1 MQAMIVALAAV
12 SWIGVGLLCFFLWKI
27 ARFYERSS
35 GESARAWLFA
45 LPMVL
50 LPAGAACHL
59 LTGTSFVGVPAG
71 DLLLFA
77 GGVILVLASSML
89 QQIMVGGQ

>member
-1 MQAMIVALAAV
+1 MHVLIVTLAAI
-12 SWIGVGLLCFFLWKI
+12 SWIGAGMLCFFLWKI

-50 LPAGAACHL
+50 LPAGAACYL
-59 LTGTSFVGVPAG
+59 LMETSFVGVPAG